1 MQHQTPLNQARR
13 ITEIPVTKIHREQL
27 VIEVDGIARPVRN
40 SLGCLIH
47 WSEEGVRNFW
57 RWYAPSKMVAAGGV
71 PLVVFHGTD
80 KSFTSFN
87 PKHSIF
93 DDGSMFFSSSPRT
106 AFEYAKSS
114 EGHIRS
120 GSNVMALYLAM
131 ANPLVIDFAGDSDQ
145 DGLMDCR
152 ESALEQGRDGIVAL
166 NVDDGY
172 GLATQFV
179 AFRAAQIKS
188 AIGDC
193 GAFSPGASLVNLLLT
208 RPGFSAAPNPAP
220 TMTQVARRPKPR

>member
-1 MQHQTPLNQARR
+1 M
-13 ITEIPVTKIHREQL
+13 
-27 VIEVDGIARPVRN
+27 
-40 SLGCLIH
+40 
-47 WSEEGVRNFW
+47 
-57 RWYAPSKMVAAGGV
+57 
-71 PLVVFHGTD
+71 VFHGTD

-93 DDGSMFFSSSPRT
+93 DDGSMFFSSSPHT

-114 EGHIRS
+114 EGNMRS

-152 ESALEQGRDGIVAL
+152 ESAIEQGRDGIVAF

-179 AFRAAQIKS
+179 AFRAAQVKS
-188 AIGDC
+188 AIGNC
-193 GAFSPGASLVNLLLT
+193 GAFSPGASLVNLLPT
-208 RPGFSAAPNPAP
+208 RPDFAVTTKPAP
-220 TMTQVARRPKPR
+220 TITPVARRPKPR